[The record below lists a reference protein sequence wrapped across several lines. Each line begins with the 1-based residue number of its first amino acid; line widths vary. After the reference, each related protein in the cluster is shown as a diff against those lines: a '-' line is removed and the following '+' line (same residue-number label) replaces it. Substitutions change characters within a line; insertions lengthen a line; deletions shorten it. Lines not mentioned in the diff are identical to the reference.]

1 MKDNGMFFIK
11 SDEHTNNNF
20 SDMQLSLLI
29 SNEKKRILKRNN
41 LEISFPFIDKG
52 DDKICYNHNV
62 LNITQY

>member
-41 LEISFPFIDKG
+41 LEISFPFIDRR
-52 DDKICYNHNV
+52 
-62 LNITQY
+62 